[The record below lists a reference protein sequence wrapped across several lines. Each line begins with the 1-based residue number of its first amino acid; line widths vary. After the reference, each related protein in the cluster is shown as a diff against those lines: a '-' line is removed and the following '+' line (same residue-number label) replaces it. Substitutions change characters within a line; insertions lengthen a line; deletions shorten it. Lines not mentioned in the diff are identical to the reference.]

1 MVLMDKKTVG
11 SKEGLGLGIIG
22 LGVMLIL
29 MPSTAQKIADL
40 EFVQSEPFSILLG
53 AVYVIALFV
62 ILAGAIVTFTNFY
75 DTD

>member
-1 MVLMDKKTVG
+1 MDKKTVG